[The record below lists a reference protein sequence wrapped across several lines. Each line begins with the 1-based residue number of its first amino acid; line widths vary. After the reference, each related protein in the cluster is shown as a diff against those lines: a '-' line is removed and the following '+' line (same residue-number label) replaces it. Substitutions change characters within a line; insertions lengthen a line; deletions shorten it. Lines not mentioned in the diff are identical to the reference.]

1 MSPIRFL
8 LTGIIG
14 VSLSIIH
21 AYASDTG
28 IRIADYS
35 SVGATDSLL
44 VVDDGVRSI
53 GEGSFA
59 GSAFKRITLPATLDT
74 IGAYAFAH
82 CRELEYL
89 DLPLSVKHI
98 GRNAFSGCTSLK
110 AVAFPDGIIH
120 IGDEAFQSTAIS
132 EADLSSCSSLSYL
145 GSWAF
150 TSCQSL
156 KSAYL
161 PSVEGMVLGE
171 GIFMN
176 CHRLSYVQAPS
187 ASQIPPYMFAESH
200 HADIS
205 DIVSGP
211 ITHIGEYAL
220 SGNTATDSI
229 VLQSSLNRIGDH
241 AMERMTSLRHIDAT
255 DLESVPV
262 TGTDVWLGVD
272 QPNVELAVSD
282 EMRDIFASTPQ
293 WQEFHISRT
302 TSSPVPSASEG
313 QISIRITDN
322 SLTAT
327 SSSGQIV
334 RMEIISVNGIIMQS
348 YTPTPS
354 EASFTADISP
364 LIRGVYVA
372 HVWISESDMRSFT
385 FVK

>member
-1 MSPIRFL
+1 MSPIRF

-14 VSLSIIH
+14 VSLTIIH
-21 AYASDTG
+21 AYASDDG

-44 VVDDGVRSI
+44 VVDEGVKSI

-59 GSAFKRITLPATLDT
+59 GSAFKRITLPSTLDT

-82 CRELEYL
+82 CRELEYI
-89 DLPLSVKHI
+89 DLPLSVKYI

-110 AVAFPDGIIH
+110 AVNFSDGIIH

-132 EADLSSCSSLSYL
+132 EVDLSACGSLAYL

-150 TSCQSL
+150 TSCRSL
-156 KSAYL
+156 KSAHL
-161 PSVEGMVLGE
+161 PSVSGLVLGE

-176 CHRLSYVQAPS
+176 CGRLSYVKAPS
-187 ASQIPPYMFAESH
+187 ANLIPPYMFAESPD
-200 HADIS
+200 ADIS
-205 DIVSGP
+205 GIVSGP

-241 AMERMTSLRHIDAT
+241 AMERMISLRHIDAT
-255 DLESVPV
+255 NLESVPA
-262 TGTDVWLGVD
+262 TGIDVWLGVD
-272 QPNVELAVSD
+272 QPNVDLAVSD

-293 WQEFHISRT
+293 WQEFHIART
-302 TSSPVPSASEG
+302 TSTPLLSVAENP
-313 QISIRITDN
+313 ISIRITDN
-322 SLTAT
+322 SLTAACGE
-327 SSSGQIV
+327 GQIA
-334 RMEIISVNGIIMQS
+334 RMEIIGINGTILQS
-348 YTPTPS
+348 HTPECTS
-354 EASFTADISP
+354 SFTADISP
-364 LIRGVYVA
+364 LMRGVYVVR
-372 HVWISESDMRSFT
+372 VWTSESDTRTFT